1 MNIKDETLI
10 EIAGLFLRCKKVEEN
25 PWTEFVFV
33 FEFGEGHISNS
44 GFLYNGEK
52 VRPATAS
59 IEDEQLLLDNTLEQ
73 LREEIYQQCGDKFNQ
88 LLFQMENET
97 KRFKIDFEFDDP
109 KRWTIT
115 PSNMFEMREK
125 LRPKFD

>member
-1 MNIKDETLI
+1 MNIKDEALMD
-10 EIAGLFLRCKKVEEN
+10 IAQLFLRCSDLIDYEWKEV
-25 PWTEFVFV
+25 TFV
-33 FEFGEGHISNS
+33 FEFGEGCTSNS
-44 GFLYNGEK
+44 GFLYDGEEIT
-52 VRPATAS
+52 PAAAS

-73 LREEIYQQCGDKFNQ
+73 LREDIYQQCGEKFNQ

-97 KRFKIDFEFDDP
+97 KRFKVDFEFDNP
-109 KRWTIT
+109 NRWAIT